1 MPLLFT
7 HSDTLLSCT
16 IFFEKGKN
24 NRYTST
30 PLLRHDHSRKRLL
43 SISRLKRRNSP
54 PKERKRRGE
63 AAVEK
68 KQRSETREEGEE
80 RFARGWANR
89 GNGQVAY
96 LWEPYFGYM
105 NWFPSKVRGT
115 SRRVFSPLKMY
126 IETRFALAK
135 ICEGSPVHA
144 TTSHQLLNS
153 SLAKNSQWRTMEKER
168 VDASRISSRN
178 RYARFIYICRS
189 ILEERFR
196 YLAKSYSRVVILLHG
211 EASERERKKGKRG
224 EGQQERGSGGRDG
237 RERNIGEKRREAME

>member
-68 KQRSETREEGEE
+68 KQRSETREGG
-80 RFARGWANR
+80 RG
-89 GNGQVAY
+89 G
-96 LWEPYFGYM
+96 
-105 NWFPSKVRGT
+105 
-115 SRRVFSPLKMY
+115 
-126 IETRFALAK
+126 K
-135 ICEGSPVHA
+135 ICKRLGEQRKRTGCLFMGAILRIYELVPVE
-144 TTSHQLLNS
+144 S
-153 SLAKNSQWRTMEKER
+153 SRD
-168 VDASRISSRN
+168 VASRLLPVENVYRD
-178 RYARFIYICRS
+178 A
-189 ILEERFR
+189 FR
-196 YLAKSYSRVVILLHG
+196 LGQDLRGVTRPRDDVTP
-211 EASERERKKGKRG
+211 AS
-224 EGQQERGSGGRDG
+224 
-237 RERNIGEKRREAME
+237 

>member
-144 TTSHQLLNS
+144 TSHQLLNS

-168 VDASRISSRN
+168 VDAMRISSRN
-178 RYARFIYICRS
+178 RYARFIY
-189 ILEERFR
+189 
-196 YLAKSYSRVVILLHG
+196 
-211 EASERERKKGKRG
+211 
-224 EGQQERGSGGRDG
+224 
-237 RERNIGEKRREAME
+237 M

>member
-16 IFFEKGKN
+16 IFFVIEKGKN

-43 SISRLKRRNSP
+43 SISRLKRRNSLP
-54 PKERKRRGE
+54 PKERKEGGEKQQWRRNSGARRG
-63 AAVEK
+63 
-68 KQRSETREEGEE
+68 REEGEE

-189 ILEERFR
+189 ILEGRFR

-211 EASERERKKGKRG
+211 EASEREKERK
-224 EGQQERGSGGRDG
+224 EGGGATG
-237 RERNIGEKRREAME
+237 TRERREGWQGT